1 MRVLSAHKKAITGL
15 AFARDGAR
23 LAEAAH
29 GGKVRVWDVATG
41 TVERTFDASE
51 GLFPNQVKLA
61 FTADGAHLA
70 VANDRVLLFDLKN
83 GDSTELPGTSAFNGL
98 HVSPKGAELMGHG
111 DALLRWT
118 LADGAKVPAYKL
130 PAAGG
135 GRMLTF
141 PGAAYA
147 PCGTRVA
154 VARRA
159 WGQGTG
165 NVNTVFVLERAGSEV
180 LAAFDSTG
188 HDPKRLA
195 FSPNGQWLAAACGPV
210 LRVYDIAAKAEVAAL
225 KAGKLHFMAVAFSP
239 NGKWLATVSKDRTT
253 RLWEVGAWDD
263 PRTFEWDAGKLLD
276 LAFAP
281 DGATAAVSSDTGKI
295 VLFDV
300 D

>member
-41 TVERTFDASE
+41 TVVHTLDASE

-61 FTADGAHLA
+61 FAVDDEQLA
-70 VANDRVLLFDLKN
+70 AANDRLRFFDLKT
-83 GDSTELPGTSAFNGL
+83 GDITELPSTSSFNGL
-98 HVSPKGAELMGHG
+98 HVSPDGAELMGDG
-111 DALLRWT
+111 DALLRWA
-118 LADGAKVPAYKL
+118 LADLKKLPAFKL
-130 PAAGG
+130 PAAKGAG
-135 GRMLTF
+135 MLTF
-141 PGAAYA
+141 PGSAYS
-147 PCGTRVA
+147 PCGTFVA
-154 VARRA
+154 VSRRA

-165 NVNTVFVLERAGSEV
+165 NVNTAFVLNRASGEV
-180 LAAFDSTG
+180 VAAFDSAG
-188 HDPKRLA
+188 NDQKRLA
-195 FSPNGQWLAAACGPV
+195 FSPDARWFAAACGPV
-210 LRVYDIAAKAEVAAL
+210 LRVYDLSAKSEVAAL
-225 KAGKLHFMAVAFSP
+225 KAGKLHFMAAAFSP

-253 RLWEVGAWDD
+253 RLWEVGAWGD
-263 PRTFEWDAGKLLD
+263 PKTFEWDAGKLLD

>member
-1 MRVLSAHKKAITGL
+1 MRVLSAHKKAISGL

-29 GGKVRVWDVATG
+29 GGKVRVWHLATG
-41 TVERTFDASE
+41 TVEHTLDAAN
-51 GLFPNQVKLA
+51 GMFPNQVKLA

-70 VANDRVLLFDLKN
+70 AANDRVRLFDLKT
-83 GDSTELPGTSAFNGL
+83 GASEPLKRTGAFNGL
-98 HVSPKGAELMGHG
+98 HVSPDGAELMGHG
-111 DALLRWT
+111 DALLRWS
-118 LADGAKVPAYKL
+118 LADGAAL
-130 PAAGG
+130 PALKLTAARVAG
-135 GRMLTF
+135 MFTF
-141 PGAAYA
+141 PGAAYS
-147 PCGTRVA
+147 PCGALVA
-154 VARRA
+154 VSRRA

-165 NVNTVFVLERAGSEV
+165 NVNTLFVLDRASGEV
-180 LAAFDSTG
+180 VTAFDSVG
-188 HDPKRLA
+188 NDQKRLA
-195 FSPNGQWLAAACGPV
+195 FSPDARWLAAACGSV
-210 LRVYDIAAKAEVAAL
+210 LRVYDLRALVEVAAL

-253 RLWEVGAWDD
+253 RLWEAGAWGE